1 MALFRWLTA
10 ATPGRGCSWRAGW
23 WRGPRLVILL
33 GYTKT
38 HPFPRLRQPPGG
50 GYDHKEDCQHM
61 TREYEAVYIFD
72 SALEDAAISE
82 KLGRHHGLL
91 SLTEEAKLDIWGR
104 RQLAYKIG
112 RHENGYYVV
121 ARFAADTTTLPE
133 FERSL
138 KLDDGVIRYLISLY
152 EHELGIPA
160 DRVEANAARARALAE
175 EDDDED
181 ED

>member
-1 MALFRWLTA
+1 
-10 ATPGRGCSWRAGW
+10 
-23 WRGPRLVILL
+23 
-33 GYTKT
+33 
-38 HPFPRLRQPPGG
+38 
-50 GYDHKEDCQHM
+50 M
-61 TREYEAVYIFD
+61 TREYEAVYILD
-72 SALEDAAISE
+72 SALEDAAITE

-91 SLTEEAKLDIWGR
+91 SLTEDAKLDIWGR

-121 ARFAADTTTLPE
+121 ARFAADVKTLPE

-160 DRVEANAARARALAE
+160 DRAEANAARARALAE
-175 EDDDED
+175 EEDDED